1 MDSEWERIDKYAMR
15 CGDWKVS
22 KCYVDGCTMYAI
34 WFKDE
39 KPAKAY
45 LNDFDEC
52 KEWIE
57 RYETDPE

>member
-1 MDSEWERIDKYAMR
+1 MDSDWEQLSKYSAR
-15 CGDWKVS
+15 KGDWKVS
-22 KCYVDGCTMYAI
+22 KQFVDGCTLYGI

-52 KEWIE
+52 KEWINDYK
-57 RYETDPE
+57 RV

>member
-1 MDSEWERIDKYAMR
+1 MKWERLSKYAMQS
-15 CGDWKVS
+15 GDWTVS
-22 KCYVDGCTMYAI
+22 KQFVDGATLYAV

-52 KEWIE
+52 KEWIT
-57 RYETDPE
+57 RYETDA